1 MRLERFRQFVVGKM
15 DGEAVGPVL
24 GRSHTAVLLSV
35 LIFGLLASSVLYV
48 MVRGWE
54 LRRVQADF
62 SHRASNFAMAVDE
75 RLEVGSVILKSF
87 VGLYGAGKGMN
98 DEEFRAM
105 ARPFTSGQQSL
116 GALGWAVPGPGKDAR
131 GGDLFSVRGEQVVST
146 EPVSLRFT
154 LRLSESSQGVPD
166 LSGVD
171 LSSLPGVPAVM
182 EEAGMRGEAMASAI
196 LDLATDSGQEPVFFV
211 FAPVYQAHGADQGRP
226 AAYAVGLF
234 SVADIVES
242 SLLNMD
248 ELMAVSVSELLAG
261 GGRSSLL
268 DQGSPELGQ
277 SLQVFAGVR
286 WSRMLEHGGRSWQLA
301 AVPTEGYLA
310 TQRTHQAEGLLAT
323 GTQFTVLLVAYLF
336 LAVGRAARIELEV
349 KERTAALATANRD
362 LKKEILQRR
371 TAERALRQGEER
383 IRAIVTHA
391 ADGIIALDRDGR
403 IESVNVA
410 AEQIFALSATELQGV
425 AISELMELADDG
437 DLGYLVQSLQGTH
450 VEVTARRGDGEQ
462 LTVGLA
468 VSRLPEEEGG
478 GCFVAVVRDMSRERE
493 LDRMKSDFVS
503 TVSHEMR
510 TPLSAMIFAAR
521 SLARRQRVDGKNDAA
536 SVEKFSG
543 IIVDEG
549 ERLNKLIN
557 DVLDLSTIETGH
569 ELYRIVGVQPAD
581 IVERVSSVA
590 TTLGRRKGIDFSLKV
605 DADVDPVHA
614 DPDRIVQVLMNLLE
628 NAIKFTP
635 SGGRVGLTV
644 ARHNFNYVRF
654 VVEDNGVG
662 VSVED
667 KDRIFQRFEQ
677 GGDVMTTRP
686 SGTGLGLSI
695 CREVVDSH
703 GGSIWVESE
712 PGEGASFSF
721 ILPVVDKRRASLR
734 ECA

>member
-1 MRLERFRQFVVGKM
+1 MRLEKFRKLVVGRM

-24 GRSHTAVLLSV
+24 ARSHTTALLSV
-35 LIFGLLASSVLYV
+35 LIFGLLASCVLYV

-54 LRRVQADF
+54 QRRVQADF

-98 DEEFRAM
+98 DQEFRAM
-105 ARPFTSGQQSL
+105 ARPFTSGQQGL
-116 GALGWAVPGPGKDAR
+116 GALGWAVPGPGKVAR
-131 GGDLFSVRGEQVVST
+131 GGDLFSARGEQVVST
-146 EPVSLRFT
+146 EPVSQRFA
-154 LRLSESSQGVPD
+154 LRLSESAQGVPD
-166 LSGVD
+166 LLGVD
-171 LSSLPGVPAVM
+171 LSSLPGVAAVM
-182 EEAGMRGEAMASAI
+182 EEAGVRGEAMASAI
-196 LDLATDSGQEPVFFV
+196 FDLATDSGQEPVFFV
-211 FAPVYQAHGADQGRP
+211 FAPVYQAHGEGQGRP

-248 ELMAVSVSELLAG
+248 EIMAVSISELLPS

-268 DQGSPELGQ
+268 EQGSPELGR
-277 SLQVFAGVR
+277 SLQVFAGVG

-310 TQRTHQAEGLLAT
+310 TQRTHQAEGLLVT

-362 LKKEILQRR
+362 LKREILQRR

-437 DLGYLVQSLQGTH
+437 DLGELVQSLQGTH

-510 TPLSAMIFAAR
+510 TPLSAIIFAAR
-521 SLARRQRVDGKNDAA
+521 SLARRKSVDGKNNDA

-549 ERLNKLIN
+549 ERLNRLIN

-712 PGEGASFSF
+712 PNEGARFSF

>member
-1 MRLERFRQFVVGKM
+1 
-15 DGEAVGPVL
+15 
-24 GRSHTAVLLSV
+24 
-35 LIFGLLASSVLYV
+35 
-48 MVRGWE
+48 
-54 LRRVQADF
+54 
-62 SHRASNFAMAVDE
+62 
-75 RLEVGSVILKSF
+75 
-87 VGLYGAGKGMN
+87 
-98 DEEFRAM
+98 
-105 ARPFTSGQQSL
+105 
-116 GALGWAVPGPGKDAR
+116 
-131 GGDLFSVRGEQVVST
+131 
-146 EPVSLRFT
+146 
-154 LRLSESSQGVPD
+154 
-166 LSGVD
+166 VD
-171 LSSLPGVPAVM
+171 LSSLPGVPALM
-182 EEAGMRGEAMASAI
+182 AEAGMRGEAMTSAI
-196 LDLATDSGQEPVFFV
+196 MDLATDSGQEPVFFM
-211 FAPVYQAHGADQGRP
+211 FAPVYQANGADQGRP

-248 ELMAVSVSELLAG
+248 EVMAVSISELLPG
-261 GGRSSLL
+261 GGRSPLL
-268 DQGSPELGQ
+268 EQDSPELGR

-349 KERTAALATANRD
+349 EERTVALATANRD

-410 AEQIFALSATELQGV
+410 AEQIFAMPASELHGV

-437 DLGYLVQSLQGTH
+437 GLGELVQSLQGTH

-478 GCFVAVVRDMSRERE
+478 GSFVAVVRDMSRERE

-521 SLARRQRVDGKNDAA
+521 SLARRKGVDGKNDDA

-569 ELYRIVGVQPAD
+569 ELYRIVDVQPAD

-635 SGGRVGLTV
+635 SGGSVGLTV

-662 VSVED
+662 VSVDD

-712 PGEGASFSF
+712 PNEGARFSF

>member
-1 MRLERFRQFVVGKM
+1 M

-24 GRSHTAVLLSV
+24 ARSHTTALLSV
-35 LIFGLLASSVLYV
+35 LIFGLLASCVLYV

-54 LRRVQADF
+54 QRRVQADF

-98 DEEFRAM
+98 DQEFRAM
-105 ARPFTSGQQSL
+105 ARPFTSGQQGL
-116 GALGWAVPGPGKDAR
+116 GALGWAVPGPGKVAR
-131 GGDLFSVRGEQVVST
+131 GGDLFSARGEQVVST
-146 EPVSLRFT
+146 EPVSQRFA
-154 LRLSESSQGVPD
+154 LRLSESAQGVPD
-166 LSGVD
+166 LLGVD
-171 LSSLPGVPAVM
+171 LSSLPGVAAVM
-182 EEAGMRGEAMASAI
+182 EEAGVRGEAMASAI
-196 LDLATDSGQEPVFFV
+196 FDLATDSGQEPVFFV
-211 FAPVYQAHGADQGRP
+211 FAPVYQAHGEGQGRP

-248 ELMAVSVSELLAG
+248 EIMAVSISELLPS

-268 DQGSPELGQ
+268 EQGSPELGR
-277 SLQVFAGVR
+277 SLQVFAGVG

-310 TQRTHQAEGLLAT
+310 TQRTHQAEGLLVT

-362 LKKEILQRR
+362 LKREILQRR

-437 DLGYLVQSLQGTH
+437 DLGELVQSLQGTH

-510 TPLSAMIFAAR
+510 TPLSAIIFAAR
-521 SLARRQRVDGKNDAA
+521 SLARRKSVDGKNNDA

-549 ERLNKLIN
+549 ERLNRLIN

-712 PGEGASFSF
+712 PNEGARFSF